1 MAEDEFDN
9 HILHIED
16 SNEFPDILTGLD
28 PEINVPIRQPEC
40 NILFAENL
48 PQQTIEP
55 NTFSCL
61 SINIDGIKNKSEEFQ
76 LQLNLNNNFR
86 PSVLG
91 VCETKLTDIRASMHN
106 IPGYQLIT
114 NNYMGNKGGVALY
127 IREGITFIPKPQLTF
142 IIPGIETVFAD
153 IIINGETKT
162 VGMIYRRAMD
172 ITIPDFADEI
182 TSRILENLR
191 NNKAYLMGDFNIN
204 LLRYRDSANIANF
217 YHTMMSHGFR
227 PMITKPTR
235 VTPNT
240 ATLIDNIYTNDISN
254 IVQSSVIITAVS
266 DHYTIYTKYT
276 TNDNPVNN
284 NIQIIN
290 YRKFTDE
297 SLNNFKIAIE
307 ELNCDEIDSI
317 DDACE
322 AFNYLHNY
330 LTDKFEICFPLKQKR
345 ITDRDIK
352 KPWITGEILTAIKLK
367 QRLSRKYTKYPLTY
381 GADYRRQKNLV
392 ARTIKTARET
402 YFQNI
407 LERDFGDSKKTW
419 NTINK
424 ILGKT
429 KPKNSNCIKIE
440 NIIIDNPKE
449 IATKFNEYFNSIPT
463 TLSNSIDNTNNATY
477 DEFLINPLP
486 QSQPFDATTNDEI
499 KSVIEGMKDSNSTG
513 IDCLT
518 TKIIKL
524 NVNALTPILKT
535 LVNKSLSQ
543 GKFPEKLKTAKII
556 PVFKN
561 KDKTEIS
568 NYRPIS
574 ILPVI
579 SKIYERVFYNRLYNY
594 FNFNNLFSESQYGF
608 RSGRSTELALLK
620 FSEDIIHSF
629 NDGKNTV
636 ATFMDLSKAFD
647 CVNHEILLKKLEHYG
662 INRICIQW
670 VQSYITNRQHYSS
683 WNENNSPTCSL
694 NIGVPQGSILGPLLF
709 LIYINDIVNSSQALT
724 FVLFADDTTVYTS
737 HKYIDT
743 AINSMNN
750 ELQRVAK
757 WFDANKLSL
766 NVSKTQT
773 MLLSRKKKL
782 TPSISVS
789 IKDQEIARV
798 AKTKFL
804 GVVVDEHL
812 TWKDHIALISNK
824 ISKSCG
830 IIFQIRNSL
839 TDSAKK
845 LIYNSLI
852 HPYITYCLN
861 VYASTYPTNLKPL
874 ELSQKRA
881 IRALSVVGRRDHTAP
896 LFEHW
901 RILPIKNQ
909 ITYSSAIF
917 AFKDIN
923 NLIDSNNFL
932 TFNNNPQYNLRNNDN
947 LRIPQTSNTHSQKF
961 LKYRAVKDWNA
972 ISIDI
977 KQSNTLANFKRKLKV
992 HLMSAID

>member
-16 SNEFPDILTGLD
+16 SNHFPDVLTGL
-28 PEINVPIRQPEC
+28 
-40 NILFAENL
+40 
-48 PQQTIEP
+48 QQTIEQ

-61 SINIDGIKNKSEEFQ
+61 SINIDGIRNKFEEFQ
-76 LQLNLNNNFR
+76 IQLNLNNKFR
-86 PSVLG
+86 PSVIG
-91 VCETKLTDIRASMHN
+91 VCETKLTDSRASMHN

-114 NNYMGNKGGVALY
+114 NNHRGNKGGVALY
-127 IREGITFIPKPQLTF
+127 IRDGITFIAKPQLTF
-142 IIPGIETVFAD
+142 IIRGIETIFAD
-153 IIINGETKT
+153 IIINGVTRT
-162 VGMIYRRAMD
+162 VGMIYRRAVD
-172 ITIPDFADEI
+172 ITISDFADKI
-182 TSRILENLR
+182 VSDVLENLG
-191 NNKAYLMGDFNIN
+191 NNRSYLMGDFNIN
-204 LLRYRDSANIANF
+204 LLQYRDCVNIANF

-240 ATLIDNIYTNDISN
+240 ATLIDNIYTNDITN
-254 IVQSSVIITAVS
+254 IVQSSVIISAVS
-266 DHYTIYTKYT
+266 DHYPVYTKYN
-276 TNDNPVNN
+276 TNDNQVNN

-297 SLNNFKIAIE
+297 SLNNFKIAID
-307 ELNCDEIDSI
+307 ELNCDEISLI

-322 AFNYLHNY
+322 SFNYLHNY

-345 ITDRDIK
+345 VTDRDIK
-352 KPWITGEILTAIKLK
+352 KPWITGEILTAVKLK
-367 QRLSRKYTKYPLTY
+367 QKLSRKCKKYPRTY
-381 GADYRRQKNLV
+381 GAEYRRQKNLV
-392 ARTIKTARET
+392 ARTIKAARET
-402 YFQNI
+402 YFQNT
-407 LERDFGDSKKTW
+407 LSRDFGDSKKTW

-424 ILGKT
+424 ILGKI
-429 KPKNSNCIKIE
+429 KPKNSNCIKSE
-440 NIIIDNPKE
+440 NEIINNPKE

-463 TLSNSIDNTNNATY
+463 TLSNSIINADNATY
-477 DEFLINPLP
+477 EEFLPNPLP
-486 QSQPFDATTNDEI
+486 ESHPFYETTNIEI
-499 KSVIEGMKDSNSTG
+499 KSIIEGIKDSNSAG

-518 TKIIKL
+518 TKVIKS
-524 NVNALTPILKT
+524 NANALTPILKI
-535 LVNKSLSQ
+535 LINKSLSQ

-561 KDKTEIS
+561 KDKTEVS

-594 FNFNNLFSESQYGF
+594 FSYNNLFSESQYGF

-620 FSEDIIHSF
+620 FSEDIINSF
-629 NDGKNTV
+629 NNGKNTV

-647 CVNHEILLKKLEHYG
+647 CVNHEILIKKLEYYG
-662 INRICIQW
+662 VNRICIQW
-670 VQSYITNRQHYSS
+670 VQSYITDREHYTS
-683 WNENNSPTCSL
+683 WNESNSPTCLL

-709 LIYINDIVNSSQALT
+709 LIYINDIVNSSNSLT
-724 FVLFADDTTVYTS
+724 FVLFADDTTIYSS
-737 HKYIDT
+737 HKNIDT
-743 AINSMNN
+743 AINMMNN

-782 TPSISVS
+782 TPSISVF
-789 IKDQEIARV
+789 IKEQEIIRV

-852 HPYITYCLN
+852 HPYVTYCLN
-861 VYASTYPTNLKPL
+861 VY
-874 ELSQKRA
+874 
-881 IRALSVVGRRDHTAP
+881 V
-896 LFEHW
+896 
-901 RILPIKNQ
+901 
-909 ITYSSAIF
+909 IT
-917 AFKDIN
+917 K
-923 NLIDSNNFL
+923 
-932 TFNNNPQYNLRNNDN
+932 
-947 LRIPQTSNTHSQKF
+947 TSH
-961 LKYRAVKDWNA
+961 
-972 ISIDI
+972 
-977 KQSNTLANFKRKLKV
+977 
-992 HLMSAID
+992 